1 VKNYI
6 DMKSVIV
13 TVLTFL
19 MVGCGYAQDIIT
31 FKSGEEV
38 KVKIIEIGLNEIK
51 YKKADTTE
59 SNPTYLVYKTA
70 VLMIK
75 YENGTKDIF
84 TNTNNYQDTTSNS
97 SDDDLFAKGTS
108 DAERFYKGYH
118 GAGTGTFITGILFS
132 PLVALIP
139 AIACSATPPNEV
151 NLGAPNYS
159 LLSKAAYR
167 NGYVQQ
173 AKHIKQGRVWT
184 NWFVALLVNAATIAV
199 LVFGQ
204 VGL

>member
-1 VKNYI
+1 
-6 DMKSVIV
+6 MKSIFVA
-13 TVLTFL
+13 VLTFL
-19 MVGCGYAQDIIT
+19 MIGCGYAQDIIT

-59 SNPTYLVYKTA
+59 RNPTYLVYKNA

-97 SDDDLFAKGTS
+97 SDEDLFAKGTS

-118 GAGTGTFITGILFS
+118 GAGTGTLLTGMLIS
-132 PLVALIP
+132 PIVALIP

-151 NLGAPNYS
+151 NLGAPSYS
-159 LLSKAAYR
+159 LMAKPAYR
-167 NGYVQQ
+167 NGYVQK

-184 NWFVALLVNAATIAV
+184 NWFASLLFGIAV
-199 LVFGQ
+199 VVIYVYAL
-204 VGL
+204 

>member
-1 VKNYI
+1 
-6 DMKSVIV
+6 MKSVFV
-13 TVLTFL
+13 TILTFL
-19 MVGCGYAQDIIT
+19 MIGCSYAQDIIT
-31 FKSGEEV
+31 FKTGEEI

-51 YKKADTTE
+51 YKKADTSE
-59 SNPTYLVYKTA
+59 SNPTYLVYKSA

-84 TNTNNYQDTTSNS
+84 NDTNNFHDTTSNS
-97 SDDDLFAKGTS
+97 SDEDLLAKGTS

-159 LLSKAAYR
+159 LMAKPAYR
-167 NGYVQQ
+167 NGYIQE
-173 AKHIKQGRVWT
+173 AKQIKQGRVWA
-184 NWFVALLVNAATIAV
+184 NWIVALLVDVAAV
-199 LVFGQ
+199 LIYVYA
-204 VGL
+204 L